1 MEREKDKREEVTF
14 TEMNRTGRGEWGGAR
29 GEERDGVKKRTE
41 REKGKSI
48 IERWLLQ
55 ARTPASQ
62 DQT

>member
-1 MEREKDKREEVTF
+1 MKDAEKLRERKDRKE
-14 TEMNRTGRGEWGGAR
+14 
-29 GEERDGVKKRTE
+29 EER
-41 REKGKSI
+41 KGAKSI

>member
-1 MEREKDKREEVTF
+1 MQCEGGRESSD
-14 TEMNRTGRGEWGGAR
+14 GG
-29 GEERDGVKKRTE
+29 GY
-41 REKGKSI
+41 SI

>member
-1 MEREKDKREEVTF
+1 MWCVREAEKLSERKDRK
-14 TEMNRTGRGEWGGAR
+14 G
-29 GEERDGVKKRTE
+29 
-41 REKGKSI
+41 GKSI

>member
-1 MEREKDKREEVTF
+1 MRKEEKLRERKDREE
-14 TEMNRTGRGEWGGAR
+14 
-29 GEERDGVKKRTE
+29 
-41 REKGKSI
+41 GKSI

>member
-1 MEREKDKREEVTF
+1 
-14 TEMNRTGRGEWGGAR
+14 MNRTGRGERDGAR
-29 GEERDGVKKRTE
+29 GEERNGVKKEDRE
-41 REKGKSI
+41 GEKGKSI

>member
-1 MEREKDKREEVTF
+1 MRNEQNRE
-14 TEMNRTGRGEWGGAR
+14 GRWDGAR
-29 GEERDGVKKRTE
+29 GEERNRVKKRTE